1 MLHIGLD
8 LHKRFST
15 IAAMDDDGNVRL
27 EDKLYHD
34 DRVRLK
40 EFFSEVAG
48 KAVVTVEATRNW
60 YWLYEQLE
68 ELGVT
73 VRLANARKVRL
84 IAEARLKNDKVD
96 PRTLAQ
102 LERTGFL
109 PEAYIP
115 PRAIRDNREYLRY
128 RLTLVR
134 LRTGLKNKVH
144 ALLDK
149 LGIRHQ
155 FADLFCPAG
164 RHFLSQL
171 QLRPVYQEE
180 LTNYLALINDLE
192 RRIVAVTKEI
202 KRQLKPDP
210 RAKLLMTIPGI
221 GHLTAYLLL
230 NEIGDIKRF
239 PTPGKLCAYGGI
251 VPVVRESANHRW
263 QGHITREGNRY
274 IRWALTESACLAPSK
289 DYFLGSF
296 YRRLKARRGS
306 LKARVA
312 VARKLLV
319 AVWYVLTY
327 GEPYKVTAFPTI

>member
-1 MLHIGLD
+1 MLHVGLD

-34 DRVRLK
+34 DRARLT
-40 EFFSEVAG
+40 EFFSEIAG

-60 YWLYEQLE
+60 YWMYELLE
-68 ELGVT
+68 EQGVA
-73 VRLANARKVRL
+73 VKLANARKVRL

-96 PRTLAQ
+96 PKSLAQ

-115 PRAIRDNREYLRY
+115 PRTIRDNREYLRY

-149 LGIRHQ
+149 LGVRHQ

-164 RHFLSQL
+164 RRFLGQL
-171 QLRPVYQEE
+171 KLRPVYQEE
-180 LTNYLALINDLE
+180 LANYLALIDDLE

-210 RAKLLMTIPGI
+210 RAKLLMTIPGV

-251 VPVVRESANHRW
+251 VPIVRQSADHRW

-289 DYFLGSF
+289 DYALGSF
-296 YRRLKARRGS
+296 CRRVAFRRGP

>member
-1 MLHIGLD
+1 MLHVGLD
-8 LHKRFST
+8 LHKKYST
-15 IAAMDDDGNVRL
+15 VVVMDDDGNIQL
-27 EDKLYHD
+27 EDTLYHD
-34 DRVRLK
+34 DRPRLI
-40 EFFSEVAG
+40 EFFSKLAG
-48 KAVVTVEATRNW
+48 KAVVTVEATRDW
-60 YWLYEQLE
+60 YWLYELLE

-73 VRLANARKVRL
+73 VKLANARKVRL
-84 IAEARLKNDKVD
+84 IAEAWLKNDKVD
-96 PRTLAQ
+96 PRSLAQ

-109 PEAYIP
+109 PEAYIS
-115 PRAIRDNREYLRY
+115 PRPIRDNREYLRY

-149 LGIRHQ
+149 LGIKHP

-164 RHFLSQL
+164 RRFLGQL
-171 QLRPVYQEE
+171 TLRPAYQEE
-180 LTNYLALINDLE
+180 LTNYLALIEDIE
-192 RRIVAVTKEI
+192 RRIVAATKEI
-202 KRQLKPDP
+202 QRQLKPDP

-251 VPVVRESANHRW
+251 VPIVRQSADHRW
-263 QGHITREGNRY
+263 QGHITKEGNHY

-289 DYFLGSF
+289 DYVLGSF
-296 YRRLKARRGS
+296 YRRLKARRGN

-327 GEPYKVTAFPTI
+327 GEPYKTTAFPTI

>member
-1 MLHIGLD
+1 MLHVGLD

-15 IAAMDDDGNVRL
+15 VTVMDDNGTVL
-27 EDKLYHD
+27 ERDKLYHD
-34 DRVRLK
+34 DRARLT
-40 EFFSEVAG
+40 EFFRRLAG

-60 YWLYEQLE
+60 YWLYELLE

-73 VRLANARKVRL
+73 VKLANARKVRL
-84 IAEARLKNDKVD
+84 IAEARLKSDKVD
-96 PRTLAQ
+96 PGSLAQ

-149 LGIRHQ
+149 LGISHP
-155 FADLFCPAG
+155 FADLFCLAG
-164 RHFLSQL
+164 RQFLSQL
-171 QLRPVYQEE
+171 KLRPVYQEE
-180 LTNYLALINDLE
+180 LTNYLALMDDMGC
-192 RRIVAVTKEI
+192 RIVTVTKEI
-202 KRQLKPDP
+202 QRQLKPDP

-251 VPVVRESANHRW
+251 VPIVRQSADHRW
-263 QGHITREGNRY
+263 QGHITQEGNRY
-274 IRWALTESACLAPSK
+274 IRWALIESACVAPSK
-289 DYFLGSF
+289 DYALGSF
-296 YRRLKARRGS
+296 HRRLKVRRGN

-319 AVWYVLTY
+319 AVWHVLTY
-327 GEPYKVTAFPTI
+327 EESYKTTPFPTV

>member
-1 MLHIGLD
+1 MLHVGLD
-8 LHKRFST
+8 LHKKYST
-15 IAAMDDDGNVRL
+15 VAVMDDDGNIQL
-27 EDKLYHD
+27 EDTLYHD
-34 DRVRLK
+34 DRPRLI
-40 EFFSEVAG
+40 EFFSKLAG
-48 KAVVTVEATRNW
+48 KAVVTVEATRDW
-60 YWLYEQLE
+60 YWLYELLE

-73 VRLANARKVRL
+73 VKLANARKVRL
-84 IAEARLKNDKVD
+84 IAEAWLKNDKVD
-96 PRTLAQ
+96 PRSLAQ

-109 PEAYIP
+109 PEAYIS
-115 PRAIRDNREYLRY
+115 PRPIRDNREYLRY

-144 ALLDK
+144 ALVDK
-149 LGIRHQ
+149 LGIKHP

-164 RHFLSQL
+164 RRFLCQL
-171 QLRPVYQEE
+171 TLRPAYQEE
-180 LTNYLALINDLE
+180 LTNYLALIEDIE
-192 RRIVAVTKEI
+192 RRIVAATKEI
-202 KRQLKPDP
+202 QRQLKPDP

-251 VPVVRESANHRW
+251 VPIVRQSADHRW
-263 QGHITREGNRY
+263 QGHITKEGNRY
-274 IRWALTESACLAPSK
+274 IRWALTESACKAPSK
-289 DYFLGSF
+289 DYALGSF
-296 YRRLKARRGS
+296 HRRLKARRGN

-327 GEPYKVTAFPTI
+327 GEPYRTTAIPTI

>member
-1 MLHIGLD
+1 MLHVGLD

-15 IAAMDDDGNVRL
+15 VTVMDDNGTVL
-27 EDKLYHD
+27 KQDKLYHD
-34 DRVRLK
+34 DRTRLT
-40 EFFSEVAG
+40 EFFGPLAG

-60 YWLYEQLE
+60 YWLYELLE
-68 ELGVT
+68 ELGVN
-73 VRLANARKVRL
+73 VKLANARKVRL
-84 IAEARLKNDKVD
+84 IAEARLKSDKVD
-96 PRTLAQ
+96 PGSLAQ

-115 PRAIRDNREYLRY
+115 PLEIRDNREYLRY

-134 LRTGLKNKVH
+134 LRTGLKNDVH

-149 LGIRHQ
+149 LNIGHS

-164 RHFLSQL
+164 RRFLSQL
-171 QLRPVYQEE
+171 KLRPAYQEE
-180 LTNYLALINDLE
+180 LTNYLALIEDLE
-192 RRIVAVTKEI
+192 RRIVVATKEI

-210 RAKLLMTIPGI
+210 RAKLLMTIPAV
-221 GHLTAYLLL
+221 GHLTSYLLL

-251 VPVVRESANHRW
+251 VPIVRQSADHRW
-263 QGHITREGNRY
+263 QGHITRTGNSY
-274 IRWALTESACLAPSK
+274 IRWALTESACKAPSK
-289 DYFLGSF
+289 DYVLGSF
-296 YRRLKARRGS
+296 YRRVACRRGP

-327 GEPYKVTAFPTI
+327 GEPYRTTVIPNV

>member
-1 MLHIGLD
+1 MLHVGLD
-8 LHKRFST
+8 LHKKYST
-15 IAAMDDDGNVRL
+15 VAVMDDDGNIQL
-27 EDKLYHD
+27 EDTLYHD
-34 DRVRLK
+34 DRPRLI
-40 EFFSEVAG
+40 EFFSKLAG
-48 KAVVTVEATRNW
+48 KAIVTVEATRDW
-60 YWLYEQLE
+60 YWLYELLE

-73 VRLANARKVRL
+73 VKLAHARKVRL
-84 IAEARLKNDKVD
+84 IAEAWLKNDKVD
-96 PRTLAQ
+96 PKSLAQ

-109 PEAYIP
+109 PEAYIS
-115 PRAIRDNREYLRY
+115 PRPIRDNREYLRY

-149 LGIRHQ
+149 LGIKHP

-164 RHFLSQL
+164 RRFLSQL
-171 QLRPVYQEE
+171 ALRPAYQEE
-180 LTNYLALINDLE
+180 LTNYLGLIEDIE
-192 RRIVAVTKEI
+192 RRIVAATKEI
-202 KRQLKPDP
+202 QRQLKPDP

-239 PTPGKLCAYGGI
+239 PTPGKLCAYGGLVPI
-251 VPVVRESANHRW
+251 VRQSADHRW
-263 QGHITREGNRY
+263 QGHITKEGNRY
-274 IRWALTESACLAPSK
+274 IRWGLTESACKAPSK
-289 DYFLGSF
+289 DYALGSF
-296 YRRLKARRGS
+296 HRRLKARCGN

-327 GEPYKVTAFPTI
+327 GEPYKTTSFPTV

>member
-1 MLHIGLD
+1 MLHVGLD
-8 LHKRFST
+8 LHKKYST
-15 IAAMDDDGNVRL
+15 VVVMDDDGNIQL
-27 EDKLYHD
+27 EDTLYHD
-34 DRVRLK
+34 DRPRLI
-40 EFFSEVAG
+40 EFFSKLAG
-48 KAVVTVEATRNW
+48 KAVVTVEASRDW
-60 YWLYEQLE
+60 YWLYELLE

-73 VRLANARKVRL
+73 VKLANARKVRL
-84 IAEARLKNDKVD
+84 IAEAWLKNDKVD
-96 PRTLAQ
+96 PKSLAQ

-109 PEAYIP
+109 PEAYIS
-115 PRAIRDNREYLRY
+115 PRPIRDNREYLRY

-149 LGIRHQ
+149 LGIKHP

-164 RHFLSQL
+164 RRFLSQL
-171 QLRPVYQEE
+171 TLRPAYQEE
-180 LTNYLALINDLE
+180 LTNYLALIEDIE
-192 RRIVAVTKEI
+192 RRIVAATKEI
-202 KRQLKPDP
+202 KQQLKPDP
-210 RAKLLMTIPGI
+210 RAELLMTIPGI

-239 PTPGKLCAYGGI
+239 PAPGKLCAYGGI
-251 VPVVRESANHRW
+251 VPIVRQSADHRW
-263 QGHITREGNRY
+263 QGHITKEGNRY

-289 DYFLGSF
+289 DYVLGSF
-296 YRRLKARRGS
+296 YRRLKARRGN

-327 GEPYKVTAFPTI
+327 GEPYKTTAFPTI

>member
-1 MLHIGLD
+1 MLHVGLD
-8 LHKRFST
+8 LHKKYST
-15 IAAMDDDGNVRL
+15 VAVMDDDGNVQL
-27 EDKLYHD
+27 EDTLYHD
-34 DRVRLK
+34 DRPRLI
-40 EFFSEVAG
+40 EFFSKLAG
-48 KAVVTVEATRNW
+48 KAVVTVEATRDW
-60 YWLYEQLE
+60 YWLYELLE

-73 VRLANARKVRL
+73 VKLANARKVRL
-84 IAEARLKNDKVD
+84 IAESWLKNDKVD
-96 PRTLAQ
+96 AKSLAQ

-109 PEAYIP
+109 PEAYIS
-115 PRAIRDNREYLRY
+115 PRPIRDNREYLRY

-149 LGIRHQ
+149 LAIKHP

-164 RHFLSQL
+164 RRFLSQL
-171 QLRPVYQEE
+171 TLRPAYQEE
-180 LTNYLALINDLE
+180 LTNYLALIEDLE
-192 RRIVAVTKEI
+192 RRIVAATKEI
-202 KRQLKPDP
+202 QRQLKPDP

-251 VPVVRESANHRW
+251 VPIVRQSADHRW
-263 QGHITREGNRY
+263 QGHITKEGNRY

-289 DYFLGSF
+289 DYAFGSF
-296 YRRLKARRGS
+296 YRRLKARRGN

-327 GEPYKVTAFPTI
+327 GEPYKTTSSPTI

>member
-34 DRVRLK
+34 DRARLT
-40 EFFSEVAG
+40 EFFSGVAG

-60 YWLYEQLE
+60 YWLYEHLE

-73 VRLANARKVRL
+73 VKLANARKVRL

-96 PRTLAQ
+96 PKTLAQ

-164 RHFLSQL
+164 RRFLSQL

-180 LTNYLALINDLE
+180 LTNYLALISDLE
-192 RRIVAVTKEI
+192 RRTVAVTKEI

-210 RAKLLMTIPGI
+210 RAKFLMTIPGI

-239 PTPGKLCAYGGI
+239 PTPGKLCSYGGI
-251 VPVVRESANHRW
+251 VPVVRQSADHRW

-289 DYFLGSF
+289 DYSLGSF
-296 YRRLKARRGS
+296 YRRVAFRRGPLKARI
-306 LKARVA
+306 A

>member
-1 MLHIGLD
+1 MLHVGLD
-8 LHKRFST
+8 LHKRYST
-15 IAAMDDDGNVRL
+15 VAVMDDDGNIQL
-27 EDKLYHD
+27 EDTLYHD
-34 DRVRLK
+34 DRPRLI
-40 EFFSEVAG
+40 EFFSKLAG
-48 KAVVTVEATRNW
+48 KAVVTVEATRDW
-60 YWLYEQLE
+60 YWLYELLE

-73 VRLANARKVRL
+73 VKLAHARKVRL
-84 IAEARLKNDKVD
+84 IAESWLKSDKVD
-96 PRTLAQ
+96 PKSLAQ

-109 PEAYIP
+109 PEAYIS
-115 PRAIRDNREYLRY
+115 PRPIRDNREYLRY

-149 LGIRHQ
+149 LGIKHP

-164 RHFLSQL
+164 RRFLSQL
-171 QLRPVYQEE
+171 TLRPAYQEE
-180 LTNYLALINDLE
+180 LTNYLALIEDIE
-192 RRIVAVTKEI
+192 RRIVAASKEI
-202 KRQLKPDP
+202 QRQLKPDP

-251 VPVVRESANHRW
+251 VPIVRQSADHRW
-263 QGHITREGNRY
+263 QGHITKEGNRY

-289 DYFLGSF
+289 DYVLGSF
-296 YRRLKARRGS
+296 YRRLKARRGN

-327 GEPYKVTAFPTI
+327 GEPYKTTSFPTV

>member
-1 MLHIGLD
+1 MLHVGLD
-8 LHKRFST
+8 LHKKYST
-15 IAAMDDDGNVRL
+15 VAVMDDHGDIQS
-27 EDKLYHD
+27 EATLYHD
-34 DRVRLK
+34 DRARLM
-40 EFFSEVAG
+40 EFFSTLAG
-48 KAVVTVEATRNW
+48 KAIVTVEATRDW
-60 YWLYEQLE
+60 YWLYELLE

-73 VRLANARKVRL
+73 VKLANARKVRL
-84 IAEARLKNDKVD
+84 IAEARLKTDKVD
-96 PRTLAQ
+96 PRSLAQ

-109 PEAYIP
+109 PEAYIS
-115 PRAIRDNREYLRY
+115 PRPVRDNREYLRY

-149 LGIRHQ
+149 LGIKHP

-164 RHFLSQL
+164 RRFLSQL
-171 QLRPVYQEE
+171 KLRPAYQEE
-180 LTNYLALINDLE
+180 LTNYLALIEDIE
-192 RRIVAVTKEI
+192 RRIVAATREI

-210 RAKLLMTIPGI
+210 RARLLMTIPGI

-239 PTPGKLCAYGGI
+239 ASPGKLCAYGGI
-251 VPVVRESANHRW
+251 VPIVRQSADHRW
-263 QGHITREGNRY
+263 QGHITKEGNRY

-289 DYFLGSF
+289 DYALGSF
-296 YRRLKARRGS
+296 YRRLKARRGN

-319 AVWYVLTY
+319 AAWHVLTY
-327 GEPYKVTAFPTI
+327 EEPYKPTPFPTV

>member
-1 MLHIGLD
+1 MLHVGLD

-15 IAAMDDDGNVRL
+15 IATMDDAGNVQL

-34 DRVRLK
+34 DRARLT
-40 EFFSEVAG
+40 EFFGDLAG

-60 YWLYEQLE
+60 YWLYELLE
-68 ELGVT
+68 DQGVT
-73 VRLANARKVRL
+73 VKLADARKVRL
-84 IAEARLKNDKVD
+84 IAEAQLKNDKVD
-96 PRTLAQ
+96 PKSLAQ

-115 PRAIRDNREYLRY
+115 PREIRDNREYLRY

-144 ALLDK
+144 ALVDK
-149 LGIRHQ
+149 LGISHQ
-155 FADLFCPAG
+155 FADLFGPAG
-164 RHFLSQL
+164 RRFLSQL

-180 LTNYLALINDLE
+180 MNNYLALVDDIE
-192 RRIVAVTKEI
+192 RRIVVATKEI

-210 RAKLLMTIPGI
+210 RAKLLMTLPAV
-221 GHLTAYLLL
+221 GHLTSYLLL

-251 VPVVRESANHRW
+251 VPIVRQSADHRW
-263 QGHITREGNRY
+263 QGHITRAGNRY
-274 IRWALTESACLAPSK
+274 IRWALTEVACLAPSK
-289 DYFLGSF
+289 DYALGSF
-296 YRRLKARRGS
+296 YRRVAYRRGP

-327 GEPYKVTAFPTI
+327 EEPYKPTPFPTV

>member
-1 MLHIGLD
+1 
-8 LHKRFST
+8 
-15 IAAMDDDGNVRL
+15 MDDHGDIQS
-27 EDKLYHD
+27 EETLYHY
-34 DRVRLK
+34 DRARLM
-40 EFFSEVAG
+40 EFFSRLAG
-48 KAVVTVEATRNW
+48 KAVVTIEATRDW
-60 YWLYEQLE
+60 YWLYELLE

-73 VRLANARKVRL
+73 VKLANARKVRL
-84 IAEARLKNDKVD
+84 IAEAWLKNDKVD
-96 PRTLAQ
+96 PKSLAQ

-109 PEAYIP
+109 PEAYIS
-115 PRAIRDNREYLRY
+115 PRPVRDNREYLRY

-149 LGIRHQ
+149 LGIKHP

-164 RHFLSQL
+164 RRFMGQL
-171 QLRPVYQEE
+171 TLRPAYQEE
-180 LTNYLALINDLE
+180 LTNYLALIEDIE
-192 RRIVAVTKEI
+192 RRIVAATKEI
-202 KRQLKPDP
+202 QRQLKPDP
-210 RAKLLMTIPGI
+210 RAKLLMTIPAI

-251 VPVVRESANHRW
+251 VPIVRQSADHRW
-263 QGHITREGNRY
+263 QGHITKEGNRY

-289 DYFLGSF
+289 DYVLGSF
-296 YRRLKARRGS
+296 YRRLKARRGN

-327 GEPYKVTAFPTI
+327 GEPYRITAIPTI

>member
-1 MLHIGLD
+1 MLHVGLD

-15 IAAMDDDGNVRL
+15 VTVMDDNGTVL
-27 EDKLYHD
+27 EQDKLYHD
-34 DRVRLK
+34 DRARLT
-40 EFFSEVAG
+40 EFFRRLAG

-60 YWLYEQLE
+60 YWLYELLE

-73 VRLANARKVRL
+73 VKLANARKVRL
-84 IAEARLKNDKVD
+84 IAEARLKSDKVD
-96 PRTLAQ
+96 PGSLAQ

-149 LGIRHQ
+149 LGISHP

-164 RHFLSQL
+164 RRFLDQL

-180 LTNYLALINDLE
+180 LTNYLALMDDME
-192 RRIVAVTKEI
+192 HRIVAVTKEI
-202 KRQLKPDP
+202 QRQLKPDP

-251 VPVVRESANHRW
+251 VPIVRQSADHRW

-274 IRWALTESACLAPSK
+274 IRWALTESACKAPSK
-289 DYFLGSF
+289 DYTLGSF
-296 YRRLKARRGS
+296 YRRVAFRRGP

-327 GEPYKVTAFPTI
+327 GEPYKVTAFPTV

>member
-15 IAAMDDDGNVRL
+15 IATMDDDGNVQL

-34 DRVRLK
+34 DRTRLT

-60 YWLYEQLE
+60 YWLYELLE

-73 VRLANARKVRL
+73 VKLANARKVRL
-84 IAEARLKNDKVD
+84 IAEAWLKNDKVD
-96 PRTLAQ
+96 PKSLAQ

-115 PRAIRDNREYLRY
+115 PRTIRDNREYLRY

-149 LGIRHQ
+149 LGIDHP

-164 RHFLSQL
+164 RRFLSQL

-180 LTNYLALINDLE
+180 LTNYLALMDDIE
-192 RRIVAVTKEI
+192 RRIVAATKEI
-202 KRQLKPDP
+202 TRQLKPDP

-239 PTPGKLCAYGGI
+239 PSPGKLCAYGGI
-251 VPVVRESANHRW
+251 VPIVKQSADHSW

-289 DYFLGSF
+289 DYALGSF
-296 YRRLKARRGS
+296 HRRLKARRGN

-327 GEPYKVTAFPTI
+327 GEPYKTTAFPTV

>member
-1 MLHIGLD
+1 MLHVGLD

-15 IAAMDDDGNVRL
+15 VATMDESGSIL
-27 EDKLYHD
+27 HEDKLYHD
-34 DRVRLK
+34 DRGRLT
-40 EFFSEVAG
+40 EFFGNLAG

-60 YWLYEQLE
+60 YWLYELLE
-68 ELGVT
+68 AQGVA
-73 VRLANARKVRL
+73 VKLAHTRKVRL
-84 IAEARLKNDKVD
+84 IAEARLKSDKID
-96 PRTLAQ
+96 PRSLAQ

-115 PRAIRDNREYLRY
+115 PQAVRDNREHLRY

-149 LGIRHQ
+149 LGINHE

-164 RHFLSQL
+164 RRFMDQL

-180 LTNYLALINDLE
+180 LTNYLALVDDIE
-192 RRIVAVTKEI
+192 RRTVAATRDI
-202 KRQLKPDP
+202 KRRLKPDH
-210 RAKLLMTIPGI
+210 RAELLMTIPGV

-230 NEIGDIKRF
+230 NEIGDIGRF
-239 PTPGKLCAYGGI
+239 ESPAKLCAYGGI
-251 VPVVRESANHRW
+251 VPVVRQSADHRW

-274 IRWALTESACLAPSK
+274 IRWALTESACKAPSK
-289 DYFLGSF
+289 DYALGSF
-296 YRRLKARRGS
+296 YRRLAARRGP

-319 AVWYVLTY
+319 AVWHVLTDE
-327 GEPYKVTAFPTI
+327 EPYKTCAFPTV

>member
-1 MLHIGLD
+1 MLHVGLD
-8 LHKRFST
+8 LHKKYST
-15 IAAMDDDGNVRL
+15 VAVMDDDGNVQL
-27 EDKLYHD
+27 EDTLYHD
-34 DRVRLK
+34 DRPRLI
-40 EFFSEVAG
+40 EFFSKLAG
-48 KAVVTVEATRNW
+48 QAVVTVEATRDW
-60 YWLYEQLE
+60 YWLYELLE

-73 VRLANARKVRL
+73 VKLANARKVRL
-84 IAEARLKNDKVD
+84 IAESWLKSDKVD
-96 PRTLAQ
+96 PRSLAQ

-109 PEAYIP
+109 PEAYIS
-115 PRAIRDNREYLRY
+115 PRPVRDNREYLRY

-149 LGIRHQ
+149 LGIKHP

-164 RHFLSQL
+164 RRFLSQL
-171 QLRPVYQEE
+171 TLRPAYQEE
-180 LTNYLALINDLE
+180 LTNYLALIEDLE
-192 RRIVAVTKEI
+192 RRIVAATKEI
-202 KRQLKPDP
+202 QRQLKPDP
-210 RAKLLMTIPGI
+210 KAKLLMSIPGI

-251 VPVVRESANHRW
+251 VPIVRQSADHRW
-263 QGHITREGNRY
+263 QGHITKEGNRY

-289 DYFLGSF
+289 DYVLGSF
-296 YRRLKARRGS
+296 YRRLKARRGN

-327 GEPYKVTAFPTI
+327 GEPYKTTSSPTI

>member
-1 MLHIGLD
+1 MLHVGLD
-8 LHKRFST
+8 LHKKYST
-15 IAAMDDDGNVRL
+15 VVVMDDDGNIQL
-27 EDKLYHD
+27 EDTLYHD
-34 DRVRLK
+34 DRPRLI
-40 EFFSEVAG
+40 EFFSKLAG
-48 KAVVTVEATRNW
+48 KAVVTVEATRDW
-60 YWLYEQLE
+60 YWLYELLE

-73 VRLANARKVRL
+73 VKLANARKVRL
-84 IAEARLKNDKVD
+84 IAEAWLKNDKVD
-96 PRTLAQ
+96 PKSLAQ

-109 PEAYIP
+109 PEAYIS
-115 PRAIRDNREYLRY
+115 PRPIRDNREYLRY

-149 LGIRHQ
+149 LGIKHP

-164 RHFLSQL
+164 RRFLSQL
-171 QLRPVYQEE
+171 TLRPAYQEE
-180 LTNYLALINDLE
+180 LTNYLALIEDIE
-192 RRIVAVTKEI
+192 RRIVAATKEI
-202 KRQLKPDP
+202 KQQLKPDP
-210 RAKLLMTIPGI
+210 RAELLMTIPGI

-239 PTPGKLCAYGGI
+239 PAPGKLCAYGGI
-251 VPVVRESANHRW
+251 VPIVRQSADHRW
-263 QGHITREGNRY
+263 QGHITKEGNRY

-289 DYFLGSF
+289 DYVLGSF
-296 YRRLKARRGS
+296 YRRLKARRGN

-327 GEPYKVTAFPTI
+327 GEPYKTTAFPTI